1 MKNRNIP
8 YGYCYSNGVIALHP
22 MESTIVGEVC
32 LSYLEGQ
39 SLLKI
44 AEWLNER
51 LIEYLPGTYGWNKAR
66 VKRILEDER
75 YLGTDSY
82 PTLITMEMHTAI
94 QVLKNGRNTQK
105 ETDRQAEIYKLN
117 TPVLC
122 PVCQGKMKRRFES
135 KRKCQTRW
143 MCENQEC
150 RLGIDKDDTELL
162 RDITAMLNH
171 LIEHPDII
179 HEQAPQAVEPSN
191 ETRKLNN
198 EIARMLD
205 GIDIDRDTIRK
216 KMLEAVSQKYK
227 DIDSAAYTTQRLIAE
242 LKNAEPITAF
252 APELLDKVVQA
263 IILNKNKTI
272 EFILINNQIIRKE
285 STDGN
290 NSKTESR

>member
-1 MKNRNIP
+1 
-8 YGYCYSNGVIALHP
+8 
-22 MESTIVGEVC
+22 
-32 LSYLEGQ
+32 
-39 SLLKI
+39 
-44 AEWLNER
+44 
-51 LIEYLPGTYGWNKAR
+51 
-66 VKRILEDER
+66 
-75 YLGTDSY
+75 
-82 PTLITMEMHTAI
+82 
-94 QVLKNGRNTQK
+94 
-105 ETDRQAEIYKLN
+105 
-117 TPVLC
+117 
-122 PVCQGKMKRRFES
+122 
-135 KRKCQTRW
+135 

-162 RDITAMLNH
+162 RDIMAMLNH

-179 HEQAPQAVEPSN
+179 HEQAPQAVEASN

-205 GIDIDRDTIRK
+205 GIDIDRDTKRK
-216 KMLEAVSQKYK
+216 KMLEAVTQKYK

-252 APELLDKVVQA
+252 TPELLDKVVQA

-285 STDGN
+285 ATDGN

>member
-1 MKNRNIP
+1 
-8 YGYCYSNGVIALHP
+8 
-22 MESTIVGEVC
+22 
-32 LSYLEGQ
+32 
-39 SLLKI
+39 
-44 AEWLNER
+44 
-51 LIEYLPGTYGWNKAR
+51 
-66 VKRILEDER
+66 
-75 YLGTDSY
+75 
-82 PTLITMEMHTAI
+82 
-94 QVLKNGRNTQK
+94 
-105 ETDRQAEIYKLN
+105 
-117 TPVLC
+117 
-122 PVCQGKMKRRFES
+122 
-135 KRKCQTRW
+135 
-143 MCENQEC
+143 MCENQDC

-162 RDITAMLNH
+162 RDITAVLNH

-179 HEQAPQAVEPSN
+179 LEQAPQAVEASN

-252 APELLDKVVQA
+252 TPELLDKVVQS

-272 EFILINNQIIRKE
+272 ELILINNQIIRKE